1 MKTGDRRALVS
12 ALGAEGVREHEPE
25 EVDALPI
32 GVTLAPASAEALAG
46 ALRVLHERDLA
57 VLVRGGGTRLR
68 FGNPPRRAACF
79 LSTERLAEVEELDAE
94 EGVARV
100 GAGAAL
106 RELRARANGAGW
118 DPPLDAPGATTS
130 VGGLLA
136 CAALGPRVAGF
147 GRPRDAVLGMDV
159 VLASGARTRCG
170 GRVVKNVTGYD
181 LAKLYTGSLGTL
193 GVIASAWLRLRP
205 LPERVAVVAATL
217 PSEPGALERALAAA
231 QLPGARAVAVV
242 DGALAPDLAG
252 DPAPGSNGRVFVAE
266 LAGDAPVVEAALAR
280 VAADLGARPA
290 PASALE
296 RVREIQGASPGE
308 RGLRVRVDALPA
320 RVHAGAE
327 RLRDAG
333 ARLLVYPGAG
343 LAFAFFDLA
352 ADAGDARAALAA
364 ARDAARAGGGG
375 FVLEEA
381 PLAVKRAHDVFG
393 DPPGGLGIMRA
404 LKQRFDPQGILNPGR
419 FAGGV

>member
-1 MKTGDRRALVS
+1 
-12 ALGAEGVREHEPE
+12 
-25 EVDALPI
+25 
-32 GVTLAPASAEALAG
+32 
-46 ALRVLHERDLA
+46 
-57 VLVRGGGTRLR
+57 
-68 FGNPPRRAACF
+68 
-79 LSTERLAEVEELDAE
+79 
-94 EGVARV
+94 
-100 GAGAAL
+100 
-106 RELRARANGAGW
+106 
-118 DPPLDAPGATTS
+118 
-130 VGGLLA
+130 
-136 CAALGPRVAGF
+136 
-147 GRPRDAVLGMDV
+147 
-159 VLASGARTRCG
+159 
-170 GRVVKNVTGYD
+170 VTGYD

-320 RVHAGAE
+320 RVHVTME
-327 RLRDAG
+327 RLGEAG